1 MRELQAK
8 IIEEM
13 GVQPRIDPDGEV
25 RKRVTFLKEYLK
37 ATHTKGFVLG
47 ISGGLD
53 SSLDFDRLIGG
64 EAVEF
69 EIEQSPKGPRAAKVR
84 AA

>member
-13 GVQPRIDPDGEV
+13 GVQPRIDPAEEV

-37 ATHTKGFVLG
+37 ATRTKGFVLG

-53 SSLDFDRLIGG
+53 SSLAGRLAQL
-64 EAVEF
+64 AVERRTPG
-69 EIEQSPKGPRAAKVR
+69 QDH
-84 AA
+84 